1 MLKCD
6 PRVFAR
12 CPYKKSCVS
21 VEQAEFT
28 EGSDCEKFNQKVLQ
42 SKETNADK
50 IRTMSDIELA
60 TFLYTLSRSC
70 ADHAC
75 LTCPIGTSNCQVLLA
90 WLKRPK
96 ENKENDSKK

>member
-6 PRVFAR
+6 PRAFAR
-12 CPYKKSCVS
+12 CPYKRSCVS
-21 VEQAEFT
+21 VEEATFT
-28 EGSDCEKFNQKVLQ
+28 EDSDCDKFNQKVLQ

-50 IRTMSDIELA
+50 IRAMSDRELA

-75 LTCPIGTSNCQVLLA
+75 LTCPIGAVNCQVLLA
-90 WLKRPK
+90 WLKRTREDK
-96 ENKENDSKK
+96 EG